1 MISNKN
7 ISNEKI
13 MKLIDLYFNE
23 RFIMYKMQYDSYSQ
37 FINEI
42 VYKTLT
48 ESENI
53 IYVCEDKD
61 KNILYEYSFKFSNIK
76 IDYPTDDQNN
86 IIYPQD
92 ARNNHLSYSS
102 KLFADIQ

>member
-48 ESENI
+48 ENFYFNKKPCIKSQ
-53 IYVCEDKD
+53 
-61 KNILYEYSFKFSNIK
+61 SNN
-76 IDYPTDDQNN
+76 TGF
-86 IIYPQD
+86 
-92 ARNNHLSYSS
+92 R
-102 KLFADIQ
+102 FV